1 MSDSHVKTPVWFWI
15 LAIIGLLWFAMG
27 AWDYSATQLRFEWYL
42 ASFTEEQ
49 IAYFYSF
56 PTWYVAVWALSVWA
70 SFIGAVLLILRMKL
84 ASLAFLISL
93 ITYIIGAIYSFG
105 FTEWYAMMGMFG
117 LVFSIVIFLSLLGF
131 FWMARSA
138 SSSGILK

>member
-1 MSDSHVKTPVWFWI
+1 MSDSHVKTPIWFWI
-15 LAIIGLLWFAMG
+15 LAVIGLLWFAMG

-56 PTWYVAVWALSVWA
+56 PTWYVAVWALSVWGA
-70 SFIGAVLLILRMKL
+70 FIGAVLLLLRMKL

-117 LVFSIVIFLSLLGF
+117 LVFSIIIFLSLLGF

-138 SSSGILK
+138 SSSGILR